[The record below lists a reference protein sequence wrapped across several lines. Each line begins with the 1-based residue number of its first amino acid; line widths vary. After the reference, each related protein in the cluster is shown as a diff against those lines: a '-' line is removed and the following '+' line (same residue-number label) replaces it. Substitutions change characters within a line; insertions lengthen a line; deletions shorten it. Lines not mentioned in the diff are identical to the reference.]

1 MPEGSLQRLPGPSHP
16 RPGPDVLD
24 RLFHTWQSRFT
35 GGAAPTSLPTAW
47 ADWAIHA
54 ANRPF
59 HMGEQMRAAFGQ
71 WQHLGRILMGAE
83 PPVAPLPNDHRFA
96 DPAWGQAPYAA
107 LVQAVLLG
115 EAWWQQLIA
124 APEGVARH
132 NRALLAFQVQQ
143 WLDLLSPSNL
153 PWVNPEILAATRES
167 AGANLRAGLANFLR
181 ELSGEATTQPFRLGE
196 DLATA
201 PGRVVFRN
209 DLFEL
214 IQYAPTTPTV
224 SAEPVLIVPA
234 WIMKYYILD
243 LSPENSLV
251 RWLVAQGRTVFMIS
265 WRNPDESM
273 REVSLDDYRS
283 KGVMAALDRVSAICG
298 GAPVHLTGY
307 CLGGTLAAITAATC
321 AAAGDTRLASL
332 TLFAAQTDFSE
343 AGELQLFI
351 SEDQLAF
358 LGDVM
363 RTQGYLS
370 ARQMSSAFQM
380 LRPNDL
386 IWSRL
391 IRDYFLG
398 EAPARFDL
406 MAWNADGTRLP
417 ARMQAE
423 YLRQFYLQ
431 NDLAE
436 GRFQAEGRTLALDDI
451 HLPVFLVSTE
461 SDHIAPWHSV
471 YKLHFLNDGAIT
483 FILTSGGHNAGIVS
497 EPGHPHRHFRI
508 ATRPAGGQTPGPEEW
523 QAAHPPQDGSWWPEW
538 TAFLTAHSTSAAVAP
553 PALGTPDL
561 GAAPGRYVL
570 EKG

>member
-1 MPEGSLQRLPGPSHP
+1 MPEGSLPRLAAPPAA
-16 RPGPDVLD
+16 RPDPDQLD
-24 RLFHTWQSRFT
+24 RLLHAWQSRFT

-54 ANRPF
+54 ASRPF
-59 HMGEQMRAAFGQ
+59 RMAERRRAAFDQ
-71 WQHLGRILMGAE
+71 WLRLTRILLGTE
-83 PPVAPLPNDHRFA
+83 PPLAPQPNDHRFA
-96 DPAWGQAPYAA
+96 DPAWADPPYAA

-115 EAWWQQLIA
+115 EEWWQQLIA
-124 APEGVARH
+124 APQGVAQH

-153 PWVNPEILAATRES
+153 PWINPEIRAATIASR
-167 AGANLRAGLANFLR
+167 GANLQAGLVNFLR
-181 ELSGEATTQPFRLGE
+181 EQSGTETGADFQLGR

-201 PGRVVFRN
+201 PGRVIFRN

-214 IQYAPTTPTV
+214 IQYAPSTPTV

-243 LSPENSLV
+243 LSPGNSLV
-251 RWLVAQGRTVFMIS
+251 RWLVAQGRTVFMMS
-265 WRNPDESM
+265 WRNPDERM
-273 REVSLDDYRS
+273 RAVGFDDYRAQ
-283 KGVMAALDRVSAICG
+283 GVMAALDRVSAVCG
-298 GAPVHLTGY
+298 DAKIHLAGY
-307 CLGGTLAAITAATC
+307 CLGGTLAAITAAAC
-321 AAAGDTRLASL
+321 AGAGDARLASL

-343 AGELQLFI
+343 AGELQLFV

-358 LGDVM
+358 LEDVM
-363 RTQGYLS
+363 QTQGYLS
-370 ARQMSSAFQM
+370 SRQMSSAFQM
-380 LRPNDL
+380 LRPNEL

-417 ARMQAE
+417 ARMHAD
-423 YLRQFYLQ
+423 YLRQLYLQ

-436 GRFQAEGRTLALDDI
+436 GRFKAGGRTVALEDI
-451 HLPVFLVSTE
+451 RLPLFLVSTE
-461 SDHIAPWHSV
+461 SDHIAPWRSV

-483 FILTSGGHNAGIVS
+483 FVLTSGGHNAGIVS

-508 ATRPAGGQTPGPEEW
+508 ATRPAEGHTPGPEEW
-523 QAAHPPQDGSWWPEW
+523 QAAQAPRDGSWWPEW
-538 TAFLTAHSTSAAVAP
+538 NAFLATHSGPDVNP
-553 PALGTPDL
+553 PALATPNL
-561 GAAPGRYVL
+561 GAAPGRYVF